1 MKTSVKLIALAAAI
15 AVLPACTRIE
25 TGEVGLRR
33 GFDKQVKN
41 EELLPGSF
49 NQTII
54 GEVLTFPVKEVAVK
68 VEDMTPLARDNSTM
82 KDFDALVTYNIN
94 QSQVAEIF
102 NAKNKSFHAVHNG
115 DVLLM
120 YNYIFNA
127 SRNAIYKSARKY
139 EALDMADNRQAMET
153 EIKEQIV
160 RTLAEEKLDGTI
172 AKNKSFH
179 AVHNGDVYLMYNYIF
194 NASRNAI
201 YKSARK
207 YEALDMADNRQAME
221 TEIKEQIVRT
231 LAEEKLDGTITISQV
246 LIRNIVPA
254 DSVVAS
260 ANELVK
266 AKNEFKTEEVKVA
279 TARKRNESMQANPM
293 AIPLLMAEAQA
304 EAMRQLPGAIAN
316 FKGQTLVI
324 NGVVTPTVQTN
335 GVK

>member
-1 MKTSVKLIALAAAI
+1 MRKIFTVSILAAA
-15 AVLPACTRIE
+15 VLSTGCSRIE

-54 GEVLTFPVKEVAVK
+54 GEVLTFPIKEISVK
-68 VEDMTPLARDNSTM
+68 VEDMTPLAKDNSTM
-82 KDFDALVTYNIN
+82 KDFDALITYNIN
-94 QSQVAEIF
+94 QAQVAEIY
-102 NAKNKSFHAVHNG
+102 NAKNRSFHANHNG

-153 EIKEQIV
+153 EIKEQVIK
-160 RTLAEEKLDGTI
+160 TLAEEKLDGTI
-172 AKNKSFH
+172 
-179 AVHNGDVYLMYNYIF
+179 VIG
-194 NASRNAI
+194 
-201 YKSARK
+201 
-207 YEALDMADNRQAME
+207 
-221 TEIKEQIVRT
+221 
-231 LAEEKLDGTITISQV
+231 QV

-266 AKNEFKTEEVKVA
+266 AKNEYKTEEVKVA

-293 AIPLLMAEAQA
+293 AIPLLKAEAEA
-304 EAMRQLPGAIAN
+304 DAMRKLPDAIAN

-324 NGVVTPTVQTN
+324 NGVVTPTVTAN
-335 GVK
+335 NNK